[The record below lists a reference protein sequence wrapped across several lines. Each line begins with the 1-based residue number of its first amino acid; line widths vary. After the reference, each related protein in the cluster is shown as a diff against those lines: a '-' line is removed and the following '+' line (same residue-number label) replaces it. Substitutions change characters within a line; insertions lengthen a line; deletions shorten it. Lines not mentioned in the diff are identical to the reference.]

1 MNLLLIV
8 KLTISLIANQIIFQ
22 YIAFRIKDG
31 AMIFPGSAILRE
43 TVTLLLAGGQGERL
57 YPLTAYRSKPAV
69 PFGGKYRI
77 IDFALS
83 NCLNSGLRRI
93 YVLTQYK
100 SDSLNQH
107 MLEAWSIFNPELGEF
122 IYTVPPQRK
131 LNNDWY
137 LGTANAIYQ
146 NINFFADKKAKWVL
160 ILGGDH
166 IYKMDYLK
174 FLQYHIDKNADLSI
188 ACVEVPR
195 DEASRFG
202 IVGVD
207 SSYNVQSFIEKP
219 ANPPEIP
226 DNPGYSFINM
236 GIYVFNANLLI
247 DVLNDMEAKNIRNHD
262 FGKDVIPYMVKS
274 SMNVIAYKFFD
285 ENKKVKPYWKD
296 IGTIDSYYEASMD
309 LISILPEFNFYDL
322 SWLMRTYQYQFPPAK
337 TVSHEGERVG
347 RTLNSLICDGSIV
360 SGGLVERSLLG
371 PNVRVN
377 SFAYVTDSIIM
388 NNCNIG
394 RHARIRRAII
404 DKNVNIPENY
414 EIGFDLE
421 KDKKKFTVT
430 ESGIVVIAKNAVLP
444 A

>member
-1 MNLLLIV
+1 M
-8 KLTISLIANQIIFQ
+8 SL
-22 YIAFRIKDG
+22 
-31 AMIFPGSAILRE
+31 PGSSILRD
-43 TVTLLLAGGQGERL
+43 TITMLLAGGQGERL
-57 YPLTAYRSKPAV
+57 YPLTKVRSKPSV

-107 MLEAWSIFNPELGEF
+107 LLEAWSIFNPELGEF
-122 IYTVPPQRK
+122 IYSVPPQRK

-146 NINFFADKKAKWVL
+146 NMNLFSSDRKAKWVL

-174 FLQYHIDKNADLSI
+174 LLQYHIDKKAQLSL
-188 ACVEVPR
+188 ACIQVPKY
-195 DEASRFG
+195 EAARFG

-207 SSYNVQSFIEKP
+207 TGYKVTSFIEKP
-219 ANPPEIP
+219 KVPPEIP
-226 DNPGYSFINM
+226 DKPGYSFVNM
-236 GIYVFNANLLI
+236 GIYVFNA
-247 DVLNDMEAKNIRNHD
+247 DVLRGIFDDMEKKKVKSHD
-262 FGKDVIPYMVKS
+262 FGQDIIPFLVKS
-274 SMNVIAYKFFD
+274 NVNVYAFRFED
-285 ENKKVKPYWKD
+285 ENKKSQPYWKD
-296 IGTIDSYYEASMD
+296 IGTIDSYYASSLD
-309 LISILPEFNFYDL
+309 LINVIPDFNLYDYN
-322 SWLMRTYQYQFPPAK
+322 WPMRSYQYQSPPAK

-347 RTLNSLICDGSIV
+347 RSLNSLICDGSIN
-360 SGGLVERSLLG
+360 SGGLVERSIIG
-371 PNVRVN
+371 PNVKIN
-377 SFAYVTDSIIM
+377 SYSYVTDSILM

-404 DKNVNIPENY
+404 DKNVDIPEGY

-421 KDKKKFTVT
+421 GDKKKFTVT
-430 ESGIVVIAKNAVLP
+430 DSGIVVIGKNEILP
-444 A
+444 E

>member
-1 MNLLLIV
+1 MP
-8 KLTISLIANQIIFQ
+8 
-22 YIAFRIKDG
+22 
-31 AMIFPGSAILRE
+31 FPGSSILRD
-43 TVTLLLAGGQGERL
+43 TVTMVLAGGQGERL
-57 YPLTAYRSKPAV
+57 NPLTSMRSKPSV

-83 NCLNSGLRRI
+83 NCLNSGLRRV

-107 MLEAWSIFNPELGEF
+107 LHEAWSIFNPELGEF
-122 IYTVPPQRK
+122 IYSVPPQRK

-137 LGTANAIYQ
+137 MGTSNAIYQ
-146 NINFFADKKAKWVL
+146 NINLFSPDKKAKWVL
-160 ILGGDH
+160 ILSGDH

-174 FLQYHIDKNADLSI
+174 MLQHHVDTKADMLMACID
-188 ACVEVPR
+188 VPK
-195 DEASRFG
+195 EEGPRFG

-207 SSYNVQSFIEKP
+207 DDYNVQSFIEKP

-226 DNPGYSFINM
+226 DKPGFSFVNM
-236 GIYVFNANLLI
+236 GIYVFNASGLRDI
-247 DVLNDMEAKNIRNHD
+247 FMEMDAKKIKSHD

-274 SMNVIAYKFFD
+274 NRVVKAYKFHD

-296 IGTIDSYYEASMD
+296 IGTIDSYFDASMD
-309 LISILPEFNFYDL
+309 LISVTPEFNFYDQT
-322 SWLMRTYQYQFPPAK
+322 WPMRTHQYQFPPAK

-377 SFAYVTDSIIM
+377 SFSYVTDSIIM

-394 RHARIRRAII
+394 RHARIRKAII
-404 DKNVNIPENY
+404 DKNVVIPEGY

-421 KDKKKFTVT
+421 ADKKKFTVT
-430 ESGIVVIAKNAVLP
+430 ESGIVVIPKNKVLP
-444 A
+444 L